1 MSAKSSLIFNLFT
14 LNINSMVLAFDCTVK
29 GELLYRLLVLSQ
41 KQARGILTSR
51 YGTSNNC
58 NDACRP
64 FMMSVSVAD
73 GSVSRVV
80 CTHFG
85 RIEWISISVVHNGL
99 FSPKETLWMLMRIYT
114 KPGNMEKVSIIVY
127 FIFCLS
133 LNLSWHFD
141 RTHRSELA
149 MDYEFK
155 HIPFHRRPPQ
165 IYRDMWDFS
174 LRLCRAKT
182 HSVATGN
189 YRVFCEKLGST
200 TPAPALHLFA
210 QAISRPRG
218 QCPQIRISD

>member
-14 LNINSMVLAFDCTVK
+14 LNINSIVLVFDWTVR

-64 FMMSVSVAD
+64 FMMSVSDAD

-85 RIEWISISVVHNGL
+85 RIEWISISVVHIGL
-99 FSPKETLWMLMRIYT
+99 FSPKETLWMLMRTYIDRRQNKQQQNIY
-114 KPGNMEKVSIIVY
+114 N
-127 FIFCLS
+127 CLFHFQPS

-141 RTHRSELA
+141 HSRIA
-149 MDYEFK
+149 GN
-155 HIPFHRRPPQ
+155 
-165 IYRDMWDFS
+165 W
-174 LRLCRAKT
+174 LRLQAPHT
-182 HSVATGN
+182 FS
-189 YRVFCEKLGST
+189 
-200 TPAPALHLFA
+200 PAPASNL
-210 QAISRPRG
+210 
-218 QCPQIRISD
+218 